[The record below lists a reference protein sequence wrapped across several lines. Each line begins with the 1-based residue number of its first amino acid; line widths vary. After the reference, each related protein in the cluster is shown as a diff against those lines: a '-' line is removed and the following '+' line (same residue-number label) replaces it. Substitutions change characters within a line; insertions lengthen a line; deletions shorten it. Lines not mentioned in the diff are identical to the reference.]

1 MEGER
6 MINKDMGSELKNQGI
21 GNLVAKLRAQSG
33 LSMAQLSVRVGINP
47 IYLSQ
52 VERGVRLPSD
62 DIIRNLAEFFK
73 LDENDLFDMAGR
85 VPLAVRE
92 ELEKQSMLQNLL
104 KEMAKVKLDEQ
115 KKQEIYQEFIKS
127 FQRIAFS
134 T

>member
-1 MEGER
+1 
-6 MINKDMGSELKNQGI
+6 MINKGIEAEPKNQEI
-21 GNLVAKLRAQSG
+21 GNLVKKLRTQNG
-33 LSMAQLSVRVGINP
+33 LSMAQLAVRVGINP

-62 DIIRNLAEFFK
+62 EIIQNIADFFN

-85 VPLAVRE
+85 VPLVVRE

-104 KEMAKVKLDEQ
+104 KEMINVKLDEQ
-115 KKQEIYQEFIKS
+115 KKQEIYQEFLRS